1 MCVKKGTGLSNL
13 KKNPGKNV
21 FILCG
26 LLPLILWMFLFVV
39 YPFVISVSRSFT
51 NWSLSSGT
59 VDFTGLQNYAKFF
72 SDRIFS
78 IAVKNTVI
86 SVFGIVPFT
95 IIFALLLALA
105 FNSVDDISRKIF
117 MPVYFLPSVVSVVAI
132 ASVWR
137 WLYHPSYGLVNYFL
151 SFFHIPSQAFLQSPK
166 QALPSIIVM
175 IIWQEMGYYAVIL
188 LAALKNLPKVYYEAA
203 TIDGAGKFRKFRTIT
218 IPLLT
223 PTILFTSIMSI
234 INAFQIF
241 TPIHIMT
248 RGGPGDS
255 SMVFA
260 LHIYRTGIGRLDMGY
275 ASALAMVLFII
286 IMAITILQ
294 WKLVKSD
301 WEF

>member
-1 MCVKKGTGLSNL
+1 LCVKKGTGLSNL